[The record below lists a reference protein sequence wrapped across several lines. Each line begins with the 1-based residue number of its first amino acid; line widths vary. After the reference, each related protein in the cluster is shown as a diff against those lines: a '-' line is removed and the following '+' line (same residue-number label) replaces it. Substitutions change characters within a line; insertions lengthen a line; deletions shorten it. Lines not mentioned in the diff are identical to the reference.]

1 MSFRKH
7 EFGASKRRAQKNRKD
22 NEAYEANISKLSN
35 FFQPIKKLSLRP
47 KMTDVVQEIDT
58 NTNEVNII

>member
-7 EFGASKRRAQKNRKD
+7 ESYASKWRAQKNRKD
-22 NEAYEANISKLSN
+22 YGANISKLTN
-35 FFQPIKKLSLRP
+35 FFQHIKNLSLRP
-47 KMTDVVQEIDT
+47 KITEVVQEIDT

>member
-7 EFGASKRRAQKNRKD
+7 ESYASKRRAQKNRKD
-22 NEAYEANISKLSN
+22 YEANISKLTN
-35 FFQPIKKLSLRP
+35 CFQLIKKLLLRP
-47 KMTDVVQEIDT
+47 KMTELVQEINT